1 PPPTERTP
9 MKFKVTAIAT
19 EVRAGTQ
26 HEITATLDAASATD
40 ACSDTI
46 TTAAQHGYQINGLPQ
61 VEQQD

>member
-1 PPPTERTP
+1 
-9 MKFKVTAIAT
+9 MKFKVTAVAT

-40 ACSDTI
+40 ARSDTI